1 MDLVDAYCATCKG
14 ETEQEILSES
24 RDLIIRC
31 TVCGLTSRSPLPPE
45 PEQVNVK
52 TIVSREA
59 ESFVGKAELMEGEV
73 VEVGDYIVAEKDDGE
88 GAGVEIMS
96 LEVGDK
102 RVRKAV
108 AEKIDTIW
116 SRAID
121 EVVVRISIHDGK
133 KTLPAYVSCEGDDRF
148 TIDEIV
154 TIDRVRARIDHIC
167 LRNGIIQ
174 RRKGKYEVANRIKRV
189 YAYRL

>member
-1 MDLVDAYCATCKG
+1 MDLVDAFCTTCKE
-14 ETEQEILSES
+14 ETEQEVLSES

-31 TVCGLTSRSPLPPE
+31 TVCGLTSRRPLPPE
-45 PEQVNVK
+45 PEPVYVK
-52 TIVSREA
+52 AIVSREG
-59 ESFVGKAELMEGEV
+59 ESFVAKAELMKGEV
-73 VEVGDYIVAEKDDGE
+73 VEVGDYIVAERDDGE

-102 RVRKAV
+102 RVQKAV
-108 AEKIDTIW
+108 AEEINTIW

-121 EVVVRISIHDGK
+121 EVIVRISVHDGY
-133 KTLPAYVSCEGDDRF
+133 KTIPMYVACEGDDRF

-154 TIDRVRARIDHIC
+154 SIDRVRARIDHIC
-167 LRNGIIQ
+167 LRNGMIQ

>member
-1 MDLVDAYCATCKG
+1 MDLVDAYCATCKE
-14 ETEQEILSES
+14 ETEQEVLSEA

-31 TVCGLTSRSPLPPE
+31 TVCGLTSRRPLPPE
-45 PEQVNVK
+45 PEPIYVK

-59 ESFVGKAELMEGEV
+59 ESYVGRAELMKGEIV
-73 VEVGDYIVAEKDDGE
+73 SVGDRIVAERDDGE

-102 RVRKAV
+102 RVTKAA
-108 AEKIDTIW
+108 AEEIDTIW

-121 EVVVRISIHDGK
+121 EVIVRISVHDGK
-133 KTLPAYVSCEGDDRF
+133 KTIPLYVACDGDDRF

-154 TIDRVRARIDHIC
+154 SIDRIRARIDHIC
-167 LRNGIIQ
+167 LRNGMIQ
-174 RRKGKYEVANRIKRV
+174 RRKGKYEVANRIKRI